1 MVRSLRGRHRWALMA
16 QPMPRHVTERQPPLA
31 RRLRIAR
38 ARPAAGKALPA
49 SRAILG
55 ALFDATLDAIVLVD
69 RGGIITAWNRQAE
82 AVFGW
87 PAAEAVGKALGDLVV
102 PARLR
107 AQHVAGLARCVRTG
121 ETRITDRRLELPAVR
136 RNGEEFPAE
145 ITITAV
151 GEGDQV
157 LFAGFIR
164 DLSREHI
171 AEAARQRAEAELT
184 ATRHE
189 RARIAT
195 ALQALRAM
203 GTLEETAAQIGEA
216 VSCLPGIDFVVI
228 YSFEPNVVVPLA
240 VHAPSPVPTSVG
252 RPLPVHRARYLR
264 ESATGPWI
272 DQWSARPTDDAY
284 TRAWLEAGL
293 VEGAYVPF
301 GPTDEPH
308 GLIAAGTSSHLG
320 REGMANV
327 LASVSE
333 FAAVT
338 AALLGPELLRRQAY
352 ADVRDA
358 VLRAVEERAFRT
370 AFQPVV
376 ELASRAIVG
385 YEALTRFT
393 DGVPPDR
400 RFTDAERVG
409 LAHELEKVTLDGAL
423 TAAAC
428 LPKGRWLSLNVSPAV
443 LVELAHGTFAEHD
456 RMMVV
461 EITER
466 SAIEDYAAVRGALE
480 SLGDGIQLAVDD
492 AGAGFASLRHIIELR
507 PQFVKLDMRLVRG
520 VEADAAR
527 QALIAGMVF
536 FARQAGCALIA
547 EGIET
552 QAELRTLQV
561 LGVSLGQGF
570 LLGRPEARPRQ
581 R

>member
-1 MVRSLRGRHRWALMA
+1 MGQLMA
-16 QPMPRHVTERQPPLA
+16 HPMPTHVPEPQPPRG

-38 ARPAAGKALPA
+38 ARAAGGMTLPA
-49 SRAILG
+49 SRAVLG

-69 RGGIITAWNRQAE
+69 RDGVITAWNRQAE

-87 PAAEAVGKALGDLVV
+87 PAHEAVGRTLAELVV

-107 AQHVAGLARCVRTG
+107 AQHVAGLARCVETG

-151 GEGDQV
+151 GQGDQV

-164 DLSREHI
+164 DLSRERL
-171 AEAARQRAEAELT
+171 AEAARRRAEAEL
-184 ATRHE
+184 AAARHE

-195 ALQALRAM
+195 ALQALHAM
-203 GTLEETAAQIGEA
+203 GTLEETAAQIGDA
-216 VSCLPGIDFVVI
+216 VGCLPGIDFVVI
-228 YSFEPNVVVPLA
+228 YSFEPNGVLPLA
-240 VHAPSPVPTSVG
+240 VRAPSPVPTSVG
-252 RPLPVHRARYLR
+252 RPLPAHRARYLR

-284 TRAWLEAGL
+284 TRAWLDAGL

-301 GPTDEPH
+301 GPTDEPY
-308 GLIAAGTSSHLG
+308 GLISAGTSSHLG
-320 REGMANV
+320 REGMANA

-352 ADVRDA
+352 ADVREG
-358 VLRAVEERAFRT
+358 VLRAIDERGFRT
-370 AFQPVV
+370 VFQPIV

-385 YEALTRFT
+385 YEALTRFA

-409 LAHELEKVTLDGAL
+409 LAHELEMVTLQGAL
-423 TAAAC
+423 AAAAQ
-428 LPKGRWLSLNVSPAV
+428 LPEGRWLSVNVSPSV
-443 LVELAHGTFAEHD
+443 LVELSHGTFAEHE
-456 RMMVV
+456 RMVVV

-480 SLGDGIQLAVDD
+480 SLGSEIQLAVDD

-552 QAELRTLQV
+552 QAELRTLQG
-561 LGVSLGQGF
+561 LGVSHGQGF
-570 LLGRPEARPRQ
+570 LLGRPEAQPR
-581 R
+581 RR